1 MKKGIYKLVLVIVLL
16 VLAVG
21 SCRKAGSW
29 LVKSDDIQHADAMIM
44 LMGRIPDRVLH
55 ISDLYQE
62 DVAGEVWI
70 VEEGSGSKSMLEERG
85 VYIISTTEQVYG
97 AFRDLGIAEESIVI
111 LPGGATSTQME
122 AEITRDYLA
131 TRAGTGQ
138 TVTNQA
144 VTNQAGT
151 NQASTC
157 RSGTNQ
163 AGTNQAS
170 TGRFG
175 IDQAVMGRSGIDTL
189 LVVSSASHTRRAH
202 QIFSAAV
209 KSLDHP
215 VHICCSPSPYT
226 DFNAQKW
233 WKDREDI
240 QDVFIEYVK
249 MANFLLFEKRH
260 LK

>member
-144 VTNQAGT
+144 
-151 NQASTC
+151 
-157 RSGTNQ
+157 
-163 AGTNQAS
+163 GTNQAS

-260 LK
+260 MK

>member
-44 LMGRIPDRVLH
+44 LMGGISDRVLQ
-55 ISDLYQE
+55 ISDLYQQN
-62 DVAGEVWI
+62 VAGEVWI
-70 VEEGSGSKSMLEERG
+70 VEEGSGAKSMLEERG
-85 VYIISTTEQVYG
+85 VYIISTTQQVYG
-97 AFRDLGIAEESIVI
+97 ALRDLGIAEDSIVI

-131 TRAGTGQ
+131 TRAGIHH
-138 TVTNQA
+138 A
-144 VTNQAGT
+144 
-151 NQASTC
+151 AS
-157 RSGTNQ
+157 SL
-163 AGTNQAS
+163 S
-170 TGRFG
+170 G
-175 IDQAVMGRSGIDTL
+175 IDQASGGLSGIDQASGGLTGIDTL

-209 KSLDHP
+209 KTLDRP

-233 WKDREDI
+233 WKNRDDI
-240 QDVFIEYVK
+240 QDVFFEYVK
-249 MANFLLFEKRH
+249 MANFLLFEKRN